1 MRTGDSMDKTLT
13 TVLGLGLLAAGCA
26 EVDAE
31 PQRAQDQPSR
41 AIDPISVA
49 VAQATRGEMV
59 SLYSTS
65 ATLRAEKLATVTSRT
80 RGVLEEL
87 LVEEGDTVEAGRT
100 IAKLED
106 EEQILA
112 VGRYETT
119 REIKRRELERS
130 TELLES
136 NIISENELAL
146 LRREAEEARH
156 DLELARL
163 ELARTTILA
172 PFDGIVVRRHLDV
185 GATVSDGTPIY
196 DLADIDPLYADVN
209 VPERHVARLARDQ
222 TVRLSADTLPS
233 RVEAKI
239 ERIAPI
245 VDAATGT
252 VKVTVAV
259 EPSVQLRPGAFVEVD
274 VVTDVH
280 RDALVVPRA
289 ALVAEGR
296 RWLVFLVNEGG
307 ETVQAIEVELGFEE
321 DDRIEILRTVGEA
334 RLQAGDTV
342 VVLGASALSD
352 GAAIRILERD
362 EPDGKSAE
370 NARGADVESEDSAE
384 KVARIGEQA

>member
-1 MRTGDSMDKTLT
+1 MNRTSTIA
-13 TVLGLGLLAAGCA
+13 LGLGLLLAGCGEA
-26 EVDAE
+26 DSQ
-31 PQRAQDQPSR
+31 PAQARESSR

-49 VAQATRGEMV
+49 VARATRGEMV

-87 LVEEGDTVEAGRT
+87 LVEEGDRVAAGQ
-100 IAKLED
+100 ALAQLED
-106 EEQILA
+106 REQALA

-119 REIKRRELERS
+119 HQIKRRELERS
-130 TELLES
+130 SELLQS
-136 NIISENELAL
+136 NIVSENELEL

-156 DLELARL
+156 DLELAQL
-163 ELARTTILA
+163 ELARTSIPA

-185 GATVSDGTPIY
+185 GATVSDGTPIF
-196 DLADIDPLYADVN
+196 DLADVDPLYVDVN
-209 VPERHVARLARDQ
+209 VPERHVARLAPDQ
-222 TVRLSADTLPS
+222 TVRLTADTLPS
-233 RVEAKI
+233 RVEARI

-259 EPSVQLRPGAFVEVD
+259 ENAVALRPGAFVEVD

-280 RDALVVPRA
+280 PDALVVPRA

-296 RWLVFLVNEGG
+296 RWLVFRVNPGG
-307 ETVQAIEVELGFEE
+307 ETVQAIEVELDFEE
-321 DDRIEILRTVGEA
+321 DDRVEIRRSVGDA

-352 GAAIRILERD
+352 GAPVRILERD
-362 EPDGKSAE
+362 EPQAEDAESERGASVESSSAE
-370 NARGADVESEDSAE
+370 E
-384 KVARIGEQA
+384 VAATGKRAP

>member
-1 MRTGDSMDKTLT
+1 MDKTQT
-13 TVLGLGLLAAGCA
+13 IALGLGLLLAGCA

-31 PQRAQDQPSR
+31 PMQAQEHPSR

-87 LVEEGDTVEAGRT
+87 LVEEGDTGEAGHT

-106 EEQILA
+106 EEQTLA
-112 VGRYETT
+112 VGRYEATQ
-119 REIKRRELERS
+119 EIKQRELERS
-130 TELLES
+130 TELLEG
-136 NIISENELAL
+136 NIISENELGL
-146 LRREAEEARH
+146 LRREAEEAKH
-156 DLELARL
+156 ALELARL
-163 ELARTTILA
+163 ELSRTSILA

-196 DLADIDPLYADVN
+196 DLADIDPLYVDVN
-209 VPERHVARLARDQ
+209 VPERHVARLAPDQ

-233 RVEAKI
+233 TVEAKI

-259 EPSVQLRPGAFVEVD
+259 ERSVELRPGAFVEID
-274 VVTDVH
+274 VVTDIH
-280 RDALVVPRA
+280 WDTLVVPRA

-296 RWLVFLVNEGG
+296 RWLVFRVNPDGD
-307 ETVQAIEVELGFEE
+307 TVESIEVEIGFEE
-321 DDRIEILRTVGEA
+321 DERVEILRTVSEA
-334 RLQAGDTV
+334 RLQAGDTI

-352 GAAIRILERD
+352 GAPIRILERE

-370 NARGADVESEDSAE
+370 NERGAGVESKDSAE
-384 KVARIGEQA
+384 KVAGIGK